1 MKKETT
7 ANKENRMVNVQV
19 RMDSELKRSFEN
31 TCAEFGM
38 NISTAFTVF
47 AKTVVRQKR
56 IPFEIT
62 AQDDFYNPYN
72 MEILRKSLKEFE
84 DGKGFERDL
93 IEV

>member
-1 MKKETT
+1 MKKEATE
-7 ANKENRMVNVQV
+7 NKGNKMVNVQV
-19 RMDSELKRSFEN
+19 RMDSELKQSFEK

-72 MEILRKSLKEFE
+72 MEVLRRSIKAAEEGRLEE
-84 DGKGFERDL
+84 HDL